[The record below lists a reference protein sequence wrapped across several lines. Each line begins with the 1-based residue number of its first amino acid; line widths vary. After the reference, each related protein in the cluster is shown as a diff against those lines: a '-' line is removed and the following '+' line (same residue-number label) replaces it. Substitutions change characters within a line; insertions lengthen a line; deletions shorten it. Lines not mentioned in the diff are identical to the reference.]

1 MAAAYLLRVLGARA
15 PSRWLVRMFLC
26 LCQFGDKRLTTSNTF
41 VHHAESVDE
50 CVPCFSEEVEHD
62 ILSSSLDRF
71 HDSVAPFAC
80 TESVGGSSSSL
91 QSSFSQYFSPRA
103 ACYSY
108 WDVHDFVAQTGKPNY
123 LVARVPVPS
132 TLNISTWRELLQD
145 YEDSVVCN
153 FLEFGWPVGF
163 MPTTLPVFDLR
174 THRGTLLF
182 SEQVTAYLTKE
193 SSVGRVAG
201 PFDAVPFT
209 DGFVVSPLNTV
220 PKRDSAERRVT
231 VDLSWPCGTSVND
244 GIPSDS
250 FLAEPISL
258 SYRTIDLIV
267 DAAIYLGPGCLL
279 YKRDLKKAYRQFPVD
294 PKDLIIYWGTPGTIS
309 SILIRSLPW
318 ACVVRL
324 WPVSDL
330 PQLFHGFLDNR
341 GAPFSII
348 WMILLESLLLVPQ
361 LVIFKR

>member
-1 MAAAYLLRVLGARA
+1 
-15 PSRWLVRMFLC
+15 MFLV
-26 LCQFGDKRLTTSNTF
+26 FPRKSNITF
-41 VHHAESVDE
+41 YL
-50 CVPCFSEEVEHD
+50 HD
-62 ILSSSLDRF
+62 A
-71 HDSVAPFAC
+71 VVPFAC
-80 TESVGGSSSSL
+80 TESVSGSSSSL

-103 ACYSY
+103 ACYFY
-108 WDVHDFVAQTGKPNY
+108 RDVHDFMAQTGKPNY
-123 LVARVPVPS
+123 LVARVPVAS
-132 TLNISTWRELLQD
+132 TLNISTWCELLQD
-145 YEDSVVCN
+145 YVDRVVCE

-163 MPTTLPVFDLR
+163 MPTTLHVFDLW
-174 THRGTLLF
+174 THRGALLF

-193 SSVGRVAG
+193 IYLGRVAG

-220 PKRDSAERRVT
+220 PKRDSAERRVI
-231 VDLSWPCGTSVND
+231 VDFSWPCGTSVNN

-250 FLAEPISL
+250 FLGEPISL
-258 SYRTIDLIV
+258 SYPTIDSIV
-267 DAAIYLGPGCLL
+267 DAVISLRPGCLL

-294 PKDLIIYWGTPGTIS
+294 PKDYHLLGTPGTIS
-309 SILIRSLPW
+309 SILIRSVPW
-318 ACVVRL
+318 ACILWL

-341 GAPFSII
+341 RALCSII